1 MRIDPH
7 RATRRRAVSSA
18 ALDTPVRVT
27 VRQAVPPTTARSP
40 KSWRCVARSNPPDA
54 ATLDQHP
61 ELSGDHATRVPCVK
75 GEIVALLPPRALPAG
90 LEVTA
95 LFVAPEHQRQGHG
108 PLLIADAASRA
119 VPSLRWRARHASDPA
134 GLALSGHLGALVVH
148 STPSDGGPSRARA
161 RCAAHRRCAPPP
173 EPVQRLGRAKAATAA
188 NCAAAPSTVRAW
200 KTSWKP
206 KTRGQGS
213 GLRVAYTA
221 APRL

>member
-1 MRIDPH
+1 MMRIDPH

-40 KSWRCVARSNPPDA
+40 NSWRCVARSNPPDA

-119 VPSLRWRARHASDPA
+119 VPSLRWRARHASIPPA
-134 GLALSGHLGALVVH
+134 SPCLVTSALSS
-148 STPSDGGPSRARA
+148 STAR
-161 RCAAHRRCAPPP
+161 P
-173 EPVQRLGRAKAATAA
+173 ATAA
-188 NCAAAPSTVRAW
+188 RPVHGLGARRIGVAHPHLSQFSDSAGRRRRPPRTARPRRAP
-200 KTSWKP
+200 
-206 KTRGQGS
+206 
-213 GLRVAYTA
+213 
-221 APRL
+221 